1 VILTIAVGIGTQYVP
16 ERVPARMQD
25 IFGRLRPVLQGVVLA
40 AILLV
45 ITTMG
50 PPGVAPFIYFKF

>member
-1 VILTIAVGIGTQYVP
+1 VLTVVVGIGTQYVP
-16 ERVPARMQD
+16 EQVSARIQD
-25 IFGRLRPVLQGVVLA
+25 VFGRLRPVLQGAALA
-40 AILLV
+40 AVLLV

>member
-1 VILTIAVGIGTQYVP
+1 LTIAVGVGTQYVP
-16 ERVPARMQD
+16 ERVSARAQD
-25 IFGRLRPVLQGVVLA
+25 IFGRLRPVLQGTALA
-40 AILLV
+40 VILLA